1 MKNKVS
7 NPSVSEA
14 IIEFL
19 HANWLLILG
28 VVFIIWMIKA
38 YLYRK
43 SYERTYC
50 KAYTCRGD
58 EQKGEKEKFLNHVE
72 VRRFKKNNKYKYHD
86 PNGTWYPLPKSR
98 IKQIELSRLSNGPP
112 EFDLPKRPNNT

>member
-28 VVFIIWMIKA
+28 VVFIIWMIKST
-38 YLYRK
+38 R
-43 SYERTYC
+43 
-50 KAYTCRGD
+50 
-58 EQKGEKEKFLNHVE
+58 
-72 VRRFKKNNKYKYHD
+72 
-86 PNGTWYPLPKSR
+86 
-98 IKQIELSRLSNGPP
+98 
-112 EFDLPKRPNNT
+112 